1 MVEMACTTQIHGF
14 PGIPHQKATKKDT
27 TKREICVGEQL
38 IVMLFLTTGLRI
50 GGVARL
56 QLSGPPPQRTAD
68 VPIELIT
75 TEKNNKAR
83 TIRPT
88 ACCRVLLARWY
99 THGRRTIP
107 SNDGSSRYVFPSAS
121 NALDPKGRDHSVG
134 TRHIWE
140 VCRGLFQRAGLRG
153 PHVHPHSFR
162 HTVIHM
168 LFMTG
173 STFENIAKWIGHSTP
188 QVTSAVYGRLSQR
201 DAEASLENVPFL
213 ASSDSGSESGSFSA
227 SGRYKKK
234 ATMEGWARGVDCTGA
249 VSQRT
254 IPFQQ
259 CRVAGVPNRR
269 R

>member
-1 MVEMACTTQIHGF
+1 
-14 PGIPHQKATKKDT
+14 
-27 TKREICVGEQL
+27 
-38 IVMLFLTTGLRI
+38 MLFLTTGLRI

-234 ATMEGWARGVDCTGA
+234 ATMEGWARRVDCTGA